1 MCVISFSGVGIDLPD
16 KEERSQMFKTNPDG
30 AGIMIDTG
38 KENLYIKGL
47 MTYED
52 FEAALAKIQQDYNLK
67 KNAVALHFRIGT
79 SGKKD
84 GATTH
89 PFLLSRNFGEL
100 RKEAYRG
107 TQPML
112 MHNGVFSGFGGWLNP
127 LASDTQD
134 FAATIGY
141 GLLRKTKAGRKPGKS
156 MLKAA
161 EKAAG
166 PCRVI
171 VFYADQD
178 PILIGD
184 WKEHSNNKIKYSN
197 LNHRPSAIVYH
208 NTCHSTGPNY
218 NTNYHTTKADPYGKW
233 TDVYLS
239 RDRHWIQFSS
249 EEKLK
254 TLSTSSV
261 VKGTTPNRTL
271 TMNYTGT
278 IYYEKPGL
286 NFVTEQGLP
295 DYNDYMEDLEINSQT
310 SLMEEDF
317 DENII
322 VADSSIELLEML
334 DMLEYNI
341 DENCYEDQIYDNYAV
356 KYYVDWN
363 ENIAYSTRAL
373 KSEFGEYWRH
383 ARRELQELSGIEQNW
398 TKGTPDM
405 IRKLES
411 KIRELNAKLPME
423 ATITKKKALA

>member
-1 MCVISFSGVGIDLPD
+1 MCVISFSKPGVDLPD
-16 KEERSQMFKTNPDG
+16 KIEREQMFKTNPDG

-52 FEAALAKIQQDYNLK
+52 FESTLSKIQQNYDLK
-67 KNAVALHFRIGT
+67 KHAVALHFRIGT

-100 RKEAYRG
+100 RKESYRG
-107 TQPML
+107 KQPIL

-166 PCRVI
+166 VCRVI
-171 VFYADQD
+171 IFYADQD

-184 WKEHSNNKIKYSN
+184 WKEHSDNKIKYSN
-197 LNHRPSAIVYH
+197 LNHQPSTVTYH
-208 NTCHSTGPNY
+208 NTSHNTGPIY
-218 NTNYHTTKADPYGKW
+218 HNTSYAAPKANAYGKW
-233 TDVYLS
+233 EDVYLS
-239 RDRHWIQFSS
+239 NNRDWVQFSS

-254 TLSTSSV
+254 TLSSGSTITGKS
-261 VKGTTPNRTL
+261 PNRTIA
-271 TMNYTGT
+271 MNYSKTT
-278 IYYEKPGL
+278 YYEKPGL
-286 NFVTEQGLP
+286 NFVTEKGLL
-295 DYNDYMEDLEINSQT
+295 DYNDYMEDMEINNQID
-310 SLMEEDF
+310 LYGEDF

-322 VADSSIELLEML
+322 VADSPSELIEML
-334 DMLEYNI
+334 DMLEYNTS
-341 DENCYEDQIYDNYAV
+341 ENCYEDQIYDKYAV
-356 KYYVDWN
+356 KYYVDWA

-383 ARRELQELSGIEQNW
+383 ARRSLQELSSLKQDW
-398 TKGTPDM
+398 TKGTPEM
-405 IRKLES
+405 VRKLEHEIRKLN
-411 KIRELNAKLPME
+411 KKLPD
-423 ATITKKKALA
+423 TITKNKALA

>member
-1 MCVISFSGVGIDLPD
+1 MCVISYSGVNVDLPD
-16 KEERSQMFKTNPDG
+16 KEERGQMFKTNPDG

-52 FEAALAKIQQDYNLK
+52 FEGALAKIQQDYDLK
-67 KNAVALHFRIGT
+67 KHPVALHFRIGT

-107 TQPML
+107 KQPML

-166 PCRVI
+166 VCRVI
-171 VFYADQD
+171 VFYADHD

-184 WKEHSNNKIKYSN
+184 WKEHSDNKIKYSN
-197 LNHRPSAIVYH
+197 LNHRPSTITHY
-208 NTCHSTGPNY
+208 NTCHNTGPSY
-218 NTNYHTTKADPYGKW
+218 DHTAYTVPKANAYGKW
-233 TDVYLS
+233 EDVYLS
-239 RDRHWIQFSS
+239 NTRHWIQFSS
-249 EEKLK
+249 EERLK
-254 TLSTSSV
+254 DLSTSSTI
-261 VKGTTPNRTL
+261 KGMTPNRTI
-271 TMNYTGT
+271 TMNYSDTV
-278 IYYEKPGL
+278 YYEKPGL
-286 NFVTEQGLP
+286 NFVTEKGLL
-295 DYNDYMEDLEINSQT
+295 DYNDYMEDLQINSQID
-310 SLMEEDF
+310 LYGEDF

-322 VADSSIELLEML
+322 VADTPSELMEML
-334 DMLEYNI
+334 EMLEYNS
-341 DENCYEDQIYDNYAV
+341 DENCYEDQIHDEYAV
-356 KYYVDWN
+356 KYYVDWE

-383 ARRELQELSGIEQNW
+383 ARRSLQELSGLEQDW
-398 TKGTPDM
+398 TKGTPEMIKKLEDE
-405 IRKLES
+405 IRKLN
-411 KIRELNAKLPME
+411 KKLPD
-423 ATITKKKALA
+423 TITKKKATA